1 MVFSFGHLE
10 YFLILRLV
18 SPEWVILERTG
29 RKWPCLLCLGLWRQM
44 LSFPQY
50 PLGYTGGLIHSG
62 RGYTGAWILESENPW
77 DHLGGWLPHSSNY
90 CPFRSLAPW
99 QKQKTV
105 AFSLPQC
112 HTWMAGWGEGRF
124 DSWAFQLALK
134 ECSKS
139 QKIHSHQRYLDK
151 NLMEVC
157 KMSLDAA
164 RMPKVVWLVFC
175 FFFAGLKW
183 RVDFF
188 WREGISFSLWKQ
200 ILFIRIWAGFG
211 YLPGTLSSAIWWLEA
226 QILSNMCVT
235 GLECI

>member
-1 MVFSFGHLE
+1 MVFFFGHLE
-10 YFLILRLV
+10 CFLILRLV

-112 HTWMAGWGEGRF
+112 HTWMAGWGEGSF

-164 RMPKVVWLVFC
+164 RMPKVVWL
-175 FFFAGLKW
+175 FFFFFFLRGWNGGLISSKGK
-183 RVDFF
+183 VFLFPFGNTFF
-188 WREGISFSLWKQ
+188 S
-200 ILFIRIWAGFG
+200 
-211 YLPGTLSSAIWWLEA
+211 
-226 QILSNMCVT
+226 
-235 GLECI
+235 